1 MKNIMLFSSK
11 KIKLKSKFKISILTA
26 LLLISILSIFIN
38 TQFMNEF
45 PKLQIETTRFSSENI
60 GPTDLL
66 SISQFYLCQESAQ
79 ISSDGTGGAIMVWD
93 DDRGSD
99 CDIYAQRV
107 NSTGDVQWAANGVAI
122 CTGDEGQYKPQISS
136 DGTGNAIITWLDDR
150 DAVDS
155 YDWDI
160 YAQRV
165 DSTGD
170 VQWITNGVPICTVS
184 GSKVEP
190 QICSDSTGGAI
201 ITWVDSRSTNNSV
214 YGQSVNSS
222 GDLQWAANGVPIST
236 TTGYMGT
243 VQICS
248 DGTDG
253 VIITWQDERSFGN
266 RDIYA
271 QRINSTGDVLWTTN
285 GEAICVANGYQGF
298 PQICSDGL
306 NGAIITWRDQRLGP
320 SHIYA
325 QRINSSGKVQ
335 WTANGEV
342 ISVASDVQTDQQI
355 CSDGFNGAYITWHT
369 WVFNAS
375 FESDIYAQRV
385 NSSGNV
391 KWTANGVAICTASGR
406 QIEPQIS
413 GGGSGNAIITWLDG
427 GYGYEDIYA
436 QCVNSTGDIKWLTN
450 GVPICTK
457 SSSELEP
464 RICSDGTNGA
474 IILWQDERYVEPS
487 IYAQRINSIGDV
499 QWLANGVAIRTFG
512 EGSSGQ
518 VPGYNLLFLLGILT
532 VVAILISR
540 KIKKS

>member
-1 MKNIMLFSSK
+1 M
-11 KIKLKSKFKISILTA
+11 
-26 LLLISILSIFIN
+26 
-38 TQFMNEF
+38 
-45 PKLQIETTRFSSENI
+45 
-60 GPTDLL
+60 
-66 SISQFYLCQESAQ
+66 
-79 ISSDGTGGAIMVWD
+79 
-93 DDRGSD
+93 
-99 CDIYAQRV
+99 
-107 NSTGDVQWAANGVAI
+107 
-122 CTGDEGQYKPQISS
+122 
-136 DGTGNAIITWLDDR
+136 
-150 DAVDS
+150 
-155 YDWDI
+155 
-160 YAQRV
+160 
-165 DSTGD
+165 
-170 VQWITNGVPICTVS
+170 TNGVPICTVS

-201 ITWVDSRSTNNSV
+201 ITWVDSRSTNSSV

-236 TTGYMGT
+236 VTGYMGT

-298 PQICSDGL
+298 PQLCSDGL
-306 NGAIITWRDQRLGP
+306 NGVIITWRDQRLGP

-464 RICSDGTNGA
+464 RICSDGANGA